1 MSEETVEIPVDLA
14 QEIVELGRK
23 LVPYV
28 GSRAA
33 SVSLPQPEDVA
44 VQVQGQG
51 KTPWTRRQLA
61 DFKDAVARLT
71 GATAVLSFA
80 AQHPDEVVKYT
91 DILSANPELDPK
103 KVRAELGAMT
113 KVAGKLIG
121 EKKWPLQAWQDSTDG
136 VMRYRMPAAIA
147 AWWRD
152 V

>member
-1 MSEETVEIPVDLA
+1 
-14 QEIVELGRK
+14 
-23 LVPYV
+23 
-28 GSRAA
+28 
-33 SVSLPQPEDVA
+33 
-44 VQVQGQG
+44 
-51 KTPWTRRQLA
+51 
-61 DFKDAVARLT
+61 
-71 GATAVLSFA
+71 
-80 AQHPDEVVKYT
+80 VKYT